1 LYRLTPYRTAI
12 ETELANLLIS
22 PSPLLGPLYGMMRY
36 HLGWVDNTFRPAKQ
50 KTGKRLRP
58 MMCLLVCETTSG
70 QYETALPAAAAIEV
84 LHNFSLI
91 HDDIEDQDKER
102 HNRPTVWAEWGI
114 AQGINTGDA
123 MFVLSHIA
131 LHTLLHSDV
140 PPIHQ
145 TRKVIQRFDET
156 TLALCQGQYLDISFE
171 TRKDVAVEDYL
182 RMIRGK
188 TAALLAYATESG
200 ACLGDASAKTIE
212 LYHQFGEAVGMAF
225 QMIDDELGIWGNASV
240 TGKPVGADLRQR
252 KKSLPVVYAL
262 SSLTGP
268 DSVALRRLYDA
279 GETLSDN
286 DILQMTA
293 LLERAGARDF
303 IRNLASEWQERALLA
318 LDKAGPAGPS
328 GDLLRDLTTMLL
340 TRTY

>member
-1 LYRLTPYRTAI
+1 MAV
-12 ETELANLLIS
+12 ETEMANLFVS
-22 PSPLLGPLYGMMRY
+22 PSPLFESLYGMMQY
-36 HLGWVDNTFRPAKQ
+36 HLGRVDSRFQPAKQ

-70 QYETALPAAAAIEV
+70 QYETALPVAAAIEV

-91 HDDIEDQDKER
+91 HDDIEDQDMER

-131 LHTLLHSDV
+131 LHTLLHSEA
-140 PPIHQ
+140 PPIYQ
-145 TRKVIQRFDET
+145 TKKVIQRFDET
-156 TLALCQGQYLDISFE
+156 ALALCQGQYLDISFE

-182 RMIRGK
+182 RMIQGK
-188 TAALLAYATESG
+188 TAALLAYAAESG
-200 ACLGDASAKTIE
+200 ARLGDASVKTIDS
-212 LYHQFGEAVGMAF
+212 YRQFGEAVGMAF

-252 KKSLPVVYAL
+252 KKSLPVVYAM
-262 SSLTGP
+262 SSLTGS
-268 DSVALRRLYDA
+268 DAAELHRLYDA
-279 GETLSDN
+279 GETLSDS
-286 DILQMTA
+286 DVRRMTA

-303 IRNLASEWQERALLA
+303 VRHLAGKWQERARLA
-318 LDKAGPAGPS
+318 LDEAYPAGPS
-328 GDLLRDLTTMLL
+328 GDLLRNLTTALL
-340 TRTY
+340 TRTF